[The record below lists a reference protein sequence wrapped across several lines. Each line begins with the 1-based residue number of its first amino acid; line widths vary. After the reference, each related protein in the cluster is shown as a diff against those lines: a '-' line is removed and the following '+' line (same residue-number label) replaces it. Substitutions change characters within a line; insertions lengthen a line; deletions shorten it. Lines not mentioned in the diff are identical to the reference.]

1 MTSRSKPLGG
11 EGGDAAAV
19 EAVEGVADCDQ
30 LKLARDIEVFGSARP
45 PIDVSGSS
53 LGGDGLGVAD

>member
-1 MTSRSKPLGG
+1 MRRRSRRWKASPT
-11 EGGDAAAV
+11 V
-19 EAVEGVADCDQ
+19 Q